1 MGTTGRLKEELKCEI
16 LGIAFVALG
25 VLGIVCLLS
34 PSSGLISQ
42 FVDRVLKGIAGEGR
56 YLFPLLLVLT
66 GVRLVLKRSKTR
78 ISERMYGAGLLYLV
92 ALTFFHL
99 MIPPEDSFKAGV
111 AGDGG
116 GVMGALLSYGFRKS
130 FGITGT
136 YIILITA
143 GVISLLLLTN
153 LSLVAIA
160 RSLTERCK
168 TVFKKGLRSMEGF
181 LFVDVEEEEEREKEK
196 EKIKK
201 STAKNR
207 LLSIPVNISPFWNQ
221 WKEQQRNLRRKRNLK
236 NPRLFQKRALTL
248 PQSALSKLIP
258 ARTKAGTTKYL
269 LLTVNR
275 QRACPHISCPL

>member
-143 GVISLLLLTN
+143 G
-153 LSLVAIA
+153 LSFNYFSGVRRWFIA
-160 RSLTERCK
+160 
-168 TVFKKGLRSMEGF
+168 
-181 LFVDVEEEEEREKEK
+181 
-196 EKIKK
+196 
-201 STAKNR
+201 
-207 LLSIPVNISPFWNQ
+207 
-221 WKEQQRNLRRKRNLK
+221 
-236 NPRLFQKRALTL
+236 
-248 PQSALSKLIP
+248 
-258 ARTKAGTTKYL
+258 
-269 LLTVNR
+269 
-275 QRACPHISCPL
+275 

>member
-1 MGTTGRLKEELKCEI
+1 
-16 LGIAFVALG
+16 
-25 VLGIVCLLS
+25 
-34 PSSGLISQ
+34 
-42 FVDRVLKGIAGEGR
+42 
-56 YLFPLLLVLT
+56 
-66 GVRLVLKRSKTR
+66 
-78 ISERMYGAGLLYLV
+78 
-92 ALTFFHL
+92 
-99 MIPPEDSFKAGV
+99 
-111 AGDGG
+111 
-116 GVMGALLSYGFRKS
+116 MGALLSYGFRKS

-201 STAKNR
+201 VDRQNR

-221 WKEQQRNLRRKRNLK
+221 WKEQQRNLRRKEPKESPPFSEKSPDTAPVSTEQINSGQDKSGDDEISIIDRE
-236 NPRLFQKRALTL
+236 QTAGL
-248 PQSALSKLIP
+248 PSYKL
-258 ARTKAGTTKYL
+258 
-269 LLTVNR
+269 
-275 QRACPHISCPL
+275 PL